1 MPTQAVARTWLDRWD
16 HQQELYMAD
25 REERFAVMADVIDAV
40 IDRSDPLILDLGCGP
55 GSTSV
60 RMLDRLPGAEVVGA
74 GRRPVPARPGRC
86 RLRRPARA
94 ALRRP

>member
-25 REERFAVMADVIDAV
+25 REERFAVMADVVDAV
-40 IDRSDPLILDLGCGP
+40 IDRPDPLILDLGCGP

-60 RMLDRLPGAEVVGA
+60 RMLDRLPRRRGGGP
-74 GRRPVPARPGRC
+74 GRRPVPARPGAC
-86 RLRRPARA
+86 RLR
-94 ALRRP
+94 